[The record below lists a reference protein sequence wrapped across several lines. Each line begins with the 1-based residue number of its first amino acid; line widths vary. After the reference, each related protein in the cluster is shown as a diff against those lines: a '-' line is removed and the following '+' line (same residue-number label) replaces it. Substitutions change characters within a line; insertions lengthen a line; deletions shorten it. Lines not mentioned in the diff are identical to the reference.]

1 MLHTQ
6 GGGLVHALY
15 IALTHCSAVD
25 CLSATDQE
33 PEDQRC
39 YGEIKRIKQCYLLCG
54 SLHFTKLLHHLKLL
68 GQARA
73 CMEWGMHGYGVCMGI
88 GMGYGVRGM
97 GYGVHTL
104 VMSQSPCV
112 MCEYPQMSSTFSH
125 WPPSLNVPPH
135 TRLNTRSSL
144 SDVLRLPHGHR
155 WTMGV
160 GLMSDSAHKTPVVL
174 KL

>member
-73 CMEWGMHGYGVCMGI
+73 WSGYTWVWVW
-88 GMGYGVRGM
+88 GMGYGIAWVCGM
-97 GYGVHTL
+97 VLYGWGTYV
-104 VMSQSPCV
+104 
-112 MCEYPQMSSTFSH
+112 
-125 WPPSLNVPPH
+125 
-135 TRLNTRSSL
+135 
-144 SDVLRLPHGHR
+144 SDV
-155 WTMGV
+155 TESMCDV
-160 GLMSDSAHKTPVVL
+160 
-174 KL
+174 